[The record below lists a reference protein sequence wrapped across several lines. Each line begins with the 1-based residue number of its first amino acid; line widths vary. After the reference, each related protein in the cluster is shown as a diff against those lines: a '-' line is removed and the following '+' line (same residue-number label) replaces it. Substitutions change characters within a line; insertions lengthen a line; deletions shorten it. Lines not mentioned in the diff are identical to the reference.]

1 MNNFKTVGNN
11 MGVRRYGMPLIGI
24 VAKKKDIHIIKNELK
39 GSNVEIIEITKQC
52 VKNLKNITFEEVIF
66 LEDISLN
73 TDEYKYMN
81 EIISK
86 AKYIIFN
93 SDIKMKIFKQIEI
106 QKPVKFITFG
116 FNSKSTITIS
126 SIKEEKV
133 IVCIQRNIEKI
144 NGKILEI
151 QEKEILS
158 KNTRKIYNYLVVFII
173 KELHNQQK
181 IVKMA
186 QNDLKNRKN

>member
-1 MNNFKTVGNN
+1 MV
-11 MGVRRYGMPLIGI
+11 VRRDGMPLIGI
-24 VAKKKDIHIIKNELK
+24 VAKKKDIQAIKNELK
-39 GSNVEIIEITKQC
+39 ESNVEIIEITKDS

-66 LEDISLN
+66 LEDISLDE
-73 TDEYKYMN
+73 DEYKYMD

-93 SDIKMKIFKQIEI
+93 SDIEIKILKQIEV
-106 QKPVKFITFG
+106 QKPIKFITFG

-126 SIKEEKV
+126 SVKEEKV
-133 IVCIQRNIEKI
+133 IVCIQRDIEKI

-158 KNTRKIYNYLVVFII
+158 KNTKKIYNNLVVFII
-173 KELHNQQK
+173 KELHN
-181 IVKMA
+181 
-186 QNDLKNRKN
+186 

>member
-1 MNNFKTVGNN
+1 
-11 MGVRRYGMPLIGI
+11 MPLIGI
-24 VAKKKDIHIIKNELK
+24 VAKKKDVQAIKNELK
-39 GSNVEIIEITKQC
+39 GCNVEIIEITKQC
-52 VKNLKNITFEEVIF
+52 VKNFKNITFEEIIF

-81 EIISK
+81 EMISK

-93 SDIKMKIFKQIEI
+93 SDIEMKILKQI
-106 QKPVKFITFG
+106 QKPIKFITFG

-133 IVCIQRNIEKI
+133 IVCIQRDIEKI

-151 QEKEILS
+151 QEKEIIS
-158 KNTRKIYNYLVVFII
+158 KNAKKIYNYLVVFII
-173 KELHNQQK
+173 KELHN
-181 IVKMA
+181 
-186 QNDLKNRKN
+186 

>member
-1 MNNFKTVGNN
+1 
-11 MGVRRYGMPLIGI
+11 MPLIGI
-24 VAKKKDIHIIKNELK
+24 VAKKKDIQVIKNELK
-39 GSNVEIIEITKQC
+39 ESNVEIIEITKQC

-93 SDIKMKIFKQIEI
+93 SDIEMKILKQI
-106 QKPVKFITFG
+106 QKPIKFITFG

-133 IVCIQRNIEKI
+133 IVCIQRDIEKI

-151 QEKEILS
+151 QEKEIIS
-158 KNTRKIYNYLVVFII
+158 KNAKKIYNYLVVFII
-173 KELHNQQK
+173 KELHN
-181 IVKMA
+181 
-186 QNDLKNRKN
+186 

>member
-86 AKYIIFN
+86 TKYLIIN
-93 SDIKMKIFKQIEI
+93 GDIQIDILKKVEI
-106 QKPVKFITFG
+106 EKPIRLITFG

-126 SIKEEKV
+126 SVNNEK
-133 IVCIQRNIEKI
+133 IIICLQRDIEKI
-144 NGKILEI
+144 NGEILES
-151 QEKEILS
+151 QERQIIGKDT
-158 KNTRKIYNYLVVFII
+158 KKIYNNLVVFII
-173 KELHNQQK
+173 NELHN
-181 IVKMA
+181 
-186 QNDLKNRKN
+186 

>member
-1 MNNFKTVGNN
+1 
-11 MGVRRYGMPLIGI
+11 MPLIGI
-24 VAKKKDIHIIKNELK
+24 VAKKKDIQVIKNELK
-39 GSNVEIIEITKQC
+39 ESNVEIIEITKQC
-52 VKNLKNITFEEVIF
+52 VKNLKNIKFEEIIF

-73 TDEYKYMN
+73 EDEYKYMN
-81 EIISK
+81 EMISK

-93 SDIKMKIFKQIEI
+93 SDIEMNILKQLEI
-106 QKPVKFITFG
+106 QKPIKFITLG

-133 IVCIQRNIEKI
+133 IVCIQRDIEKT

-151 QEKEILS
+151 QEKEIIS
-158 KNTRKIYNYLVVFII
+158 KNAKKIYNYLVVFII
-173 KELHNQQK
+173 KELHNWQK